1 MVPKWTHGLFKPELW
16 LFKPELWSFKLM
28 ETSGHWPPLEA
39 IPSSRYCF
47 PAGLTTVDLGCWELS
62 QGSEFLWP

>member
-1 MVPKWTHGLFKPELW
+1 MVPKWTHG